1 MANPFVGEIRLFGGN
16 FAPSGWAFC
25 DGQLLAI
32 ADNEALFSLIGTT
45 YGGNGQTTFALPDLR
60 GRVPV
65 HQAPSFVIGSSGGQE
80 QVTLTTVQLPAHGHP
95 LLASSADGTTSDP
108 TSSVFAENDARSF
121 STAAPS
127 TTLHASALTTTG
139 GGQPHDNRMP
149 YLALNF
155 IISLFGVFPS
165 QN

>member
-1 MANPFVGEIRLFGGN
+1 MSTPFVGEIRLFGGN
-16 FAPSGWAFC
+16 FAPNGWAFC

-32 ADNEALFSLIGTT
+32 ADNDVLFQLIGTT
-45 YGGNGQTTFALPDLR
+45 FGGDGQSNFALPDLR

-65 HQAPSFVIGSSGGQE
+65 HQGATFVLGASGGQE
-80 QVTLTTVQLPAHGHP
+80 QVTLTTAQMPAHAHP
-95 LLASSADGTTSDP
+95 LSASAADGTSADP
-108 TSSVFAENDARSF
+108 ANATFAENDARSY
-121 STAAPS
+121 SGTTPT
-127 TTLHASALTTTG
+127 TTLHASSLATSG

-155 IISLFGVFPS
+155 IISLFGIFPS